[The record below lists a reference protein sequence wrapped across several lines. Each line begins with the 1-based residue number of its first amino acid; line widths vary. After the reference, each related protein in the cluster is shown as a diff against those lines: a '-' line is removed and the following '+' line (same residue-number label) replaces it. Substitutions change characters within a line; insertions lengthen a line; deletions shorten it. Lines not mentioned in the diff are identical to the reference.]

1 MAVNADNAPARVQA
15 TVDVRRTQTP
25 ESRAD
30 SEFSAE
36 ARMARPHGEKRMKA
50 ARPRATMG
58 ATMRVT
64 TSPGPNRKVPMWNDQ
79 STGTGKARK
88 SFLGR
93 MKGNRVKRKR

>member
-1 MAVNADNAPARVQA
+1 MAVKADSAPARVQA
-15 TVDVRRTQTP
+15 TVDVRRTHTP
-25 ESRAD
+25 DNRAD

-36 ARMARPHGEKRMKA
+36 ARMARPQGENRMKA
-50 ARPRATMG
+50 ASPSATMG

-64 TSPGPNRKVPMWNDQ
+64 TSPGGKRKVPMWNVQ

-93 MKGNRVKRKR
+93 MKGKSVNRK